1 MEGGLHV
8 PGRRGIAGR
17 WHDVKAWRCF
27 LPGVRPLIRLF
38 APFVALF
45 PLTGCDGPT
54 LAATAAVNVASVTL
68 VGRSVPDIL
77 VSGVTGRDC
86 SIVRIDRGLSYCGPR
101 QEAPGPPPYCTR
113 SIGSVDCWVTR
124 PASIPMQRGVVDGPA
139 SLNPAQE
146 ADRTAWWPGW

>member
-1 MEGGLHV
+1 M
-8 PGRRGIAGR
+8 
-17 WHDVKAWRCF
+17 
-27 LPGVRPLIRLF
+27 
-38 APFVALF
+38 
-45 PLTGCDGPT
+45 
-54 LAATAAVNVASVTL
+54 AATAAVNIASVTL

-101 QEAPGPPPYCTR
+101 QDAPGPPPYCTR